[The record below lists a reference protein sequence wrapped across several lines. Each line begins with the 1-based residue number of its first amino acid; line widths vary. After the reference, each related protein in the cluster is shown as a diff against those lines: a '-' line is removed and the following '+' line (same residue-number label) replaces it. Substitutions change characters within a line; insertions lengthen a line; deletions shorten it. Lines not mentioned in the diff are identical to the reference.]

1 LTAEANDQRRD
12 VRLPDEDRFMGVDRG
27 SISPELVLVDP
38 VLRETVL
45 AGLLEEDARAEAE
58 AARAA
63 ARRPPVPIAPAPA
76 RPRPLPQPVPPSAAP
91 RRDRSSSRFG
101 KALRTSAAVPG
112 LVGLS
117 IFVALGVSEARVS
130 EPTLGPAPSASV
142 PSALPRQTG
151 AKPPAVAPRLRQA
164 APARPAAARRS
175 SAAVEQDV
183 LTRIVRSPAGKV
195 PRALIDPATG
205 LAKNNL
211 QATCRAASAPGEF
224 LCLVRPA
231 AHAEGEGLTVHYRRL
246 RGGGAKIIW
255 GRYRGA

>member
-12 VRLPDEDRFMGVDRG
+12 VRLPDEDRLMGVDRG

-63 ARRPPVPIAPAPA
+63 YRRPPVPVAPAPV
-76 RPRPLPQPVPPSAAP
+76 RPQPRPQRVPPAVESP
-91 RRDRSSSRFG
+91 RRRGPSRFG

-130 EPTLGPAPSASV
+130 EPTLGPTPSTSISGAV
-142 PSALPRQTG
+142 PKQTVT
-151 AKPPAVAPRLRQA
+151 KPPATASPLRKGASSRPVTPRK
-164 APARPAAARRS
+164 S
-175 SAAVEQDV
+175 SAAVERDV

-211 QATCRAASAPGEF
+211 QAKCRPAAAPGEF
-224 LCLVRPA
+224 ICAVRPA
-231 AHAEGEGLTVHYRRL
+231 AHSAGEGLTVHYRRL
-246 RGGGAKIIW
+246 RGGGAKISW

>member
-27 SISPELVLVDP
+27 AISPELVLVDP

-45 AGLLEEDARAEAE
+45 AGLLAEDARAEAE

-63 ARRPPVPIAPAPA
+63 ARRPPDPVAAAPPP
-76 RPRPLPQPVPPSAAP
+76 PRPLPQRVPPTAAP
-91 RRDRSSSRFG
+91 RRRRSSSRFG

-130 EPTLGPAPSASV
+130 EPTLGPAPSTSV

-151 AKPPAVAPRLRQA
+151 TKPPATAPRLRP
-164 APARPAAARRS
+164 APVRPAATRRS
-175 SAAVEQDV
+175 SAAVERDV

-211 QATCRAASAPGEF
+211 QATCRPASAPGEF
-224 LCLVRPA
+224 ICTVRPA
-231 AHAEGEGLTVHYRRL
+231 AHAEHEGLAVRYRRL
-246 RGGGAKIIW
+246 RGGAVKITW

>member
-1 LTAEANDQRRD
+1 
-12 VRLPDEDRFMGVDRG
+12 MGVDRG

-45 AGLLEEDARAEAE
+45 AGLLEADARAKAE

-63 ARRPPVPIAPAPA
+63 YRRPPVAVAPAPV
-76 RPRPLPQPVPPSAAP
+76 RPQPRPERVPPAVESP
-91 RRDRSSSRFG
+91 RRRGPSRLG

-130 EPTLGPAPSASV
+130 EPTLGPTPSTSV
-142 PSALPRQTG
+142 PSALPKQTE
-151 AKPPAVAPRLRQA
+151 AKPPATAPRLRQA
-164 APARPAAARRS
+164 APARPAASRKS
-175 SAAVEQDV
+175 SAAVERDV

-211 QATCRAASAPGEF
+211 QAKCRPAAAPGEF
-224 LCLVRPA
+224 ICAVRSA
-231 AHAEGEGLTVHYRRL
+231 THSVGEGLTVHYRRL
-246 RGGGAKIIW
+246 RGGGAKISW
-255 GRYRGA
+255 GRYRGG